1 MDIDDSLWMDTL
13 INKLEEQQARDRR
26 DGPEGHWNGY
36 RSSFST
42 MPGTKK
48 GFRDDIRR
56 RERMAKAMYDI

>member
-1 MDIDDSLWMDTL
+1 MDTDNSVWLETL
-13 INKLEEQQARDRR
+13 IQKLEDRKARDRR

-42 MPGTKK
+42 MPGTQK

-56 RERMAKAMYDI
+56 RERMAQAMYDL